1 MAAKSTRTNA
11 LTWSLGGTTA
21 DTFAWLDSPGLP
33 YTMIVNHHATELLW
47 VRFDG
52 TTAVAEAEGCILVP
66 PAYGSV
72 TFAMRGAT
80 LSIVG
85 NGNKV
90 TAVKKPSP

>member
-1 MAAKSTRTNA
+1 MAAKSTRTIA

-21 DTFAWLDSPGLP
+21 DTFDWLDDTNPP
-33 YTMIVNHHATELLW
+33 YTQIYNHHATELLW

-66 PAYGSV
+66 PAYGNVVFS
-72 TFAMRGAT
+72 TYGAV

-85 NGNKV
+85 NGNKLTV
-90 TAVKKPSP
+90 VARTLR